1 MPDKLMRAQVTIPL
15 DSGIPEDAI
24 VNTLYFDGDEDLDQV
39 ATDADY
45 HNTVF
50 DALSTFYQ
58 SIDGVV
64 FANNVGTVAN
74 VKIYDMRDP
83 EPRQPEFEDAIAIAA
98 TAAPPLPNEVA
109 LCLSF
114 QAAAVSGQLQR
125 RRRGRIYLGPIADD
139 AGTTAIINGQHRP
152 LLAMRQTVIDA
163 ADAMKQT
170 DLPIG
175 IGGSVRWAIYSRT
188 TDLGVGSPALPGTSI
203 DDAFHDVDN
212 GWVDDTWDTQRRRGP
227 AATSRLVFP

>member
-15 DSGIPEDAI
+15 DSGIPEDAT
-24 VNTLYFDGDEDLDQV
+24 VNTFYFDGDEDLDGI

-45 HNTVF
+45 HNN
-50 DALSTFYQ
+50 
-58 SIDGVV
+58 V
-64 FANNVGTVAN
+64 FASLSAFYAAIGGLFPSTVAGTAT

-83 EPRQPEFEDAIAIAA
+83 LPRQPEFEDVLTFTPAVAN
-98 TAAPPLPNEVA
+98 PHPNEVA

-114 QAAAVSGQLQR
+114 QAVAQSGQLQR
-125 RRRGRIYLGPIADD
+125 RRRGRVYLGPVADD
-139 AGTTAIINGQHRP
+139 VGTTAIIASQSRP
-152 LLAMRQTVIDA
+152 ALSLRQIVADA
-163 ADAMKQT
+163 ADEMKQR
-170 DLPIG
+170 DLPVG

-212 GWVDDTWDTQRRRGP
+212 GWIDDTWDTQRRRGA
-227 AATSRLVFP
+227 AATARVVFP

>member
-1 MPDKLMRAQVTIPL
+1 MPDKLMRAQITIPL

-50 DALSTFYQ
+50 DAIQTFYNTFDQ
-58 SIDGVV
+58 GLYGS
-64 FANNVGTVAN
+64 NVGDNAT

-83 EPRQPEFEDAIAIAA
+83 LPRQPEFEDTFALANKLVSA
-98 TAAPPLPNEVA
+98 LPNEVA

-114 QAAAVSGQLQR
+114 QAVAVSGQLQR
-125 RRRGRIYLGPIADD
+125 RRRGRIYLGPIANHGDCVSV
-139 AGTTAIINGQHRP
+139 INGQARP
-152 LLAMRQTVIDA
+152 SLEMRQLVIDA

-175 IGGSVRWAIYSRT
+175 IGGSVRWAVYSRT
-188 TDLGVGSPALPGTSI
+188 TDTGTGSPALPGTSI

-212 GWVDDTWDTQRRRGP
+212 GWCDDAFDTQRRRGP
-227 AATSRLVFP
+227 DATARLAFP